1 MSAKAT
7 NSQAIAYGEND
18 VESSAIE
25 VGGIVLDEDM
35 PEAGGATVFIR
46 ATLEDGTERVLVL
59 FAIAPTSVEDMASNQ
74 DKRDAIAEAIEA
86 AALTLVGG

>member
-7 NSQAIAYGEND
+7 NSQAITYGEND

-35 PEAGGATVFIR
+35 PEAGGATPFVR
-46 ATLEDGTERVLVL
+46 VTLKDGTERVLVL
-59 FAIAPTSVEDMASNQ
+59 FAIAPASMEDMASNQ

>member
-25 VGGIVLDEDM
+25 VGGIVLDDDM
-35 PEAGGATVFIR
+35 PEVGGATPFMRV
-46 ATLEDGTERVLVL
+46 TLEDGTERCLVL
-59 FAIAPTSVEDMASNQ
+59 FAIEPDAVEDMASNQ